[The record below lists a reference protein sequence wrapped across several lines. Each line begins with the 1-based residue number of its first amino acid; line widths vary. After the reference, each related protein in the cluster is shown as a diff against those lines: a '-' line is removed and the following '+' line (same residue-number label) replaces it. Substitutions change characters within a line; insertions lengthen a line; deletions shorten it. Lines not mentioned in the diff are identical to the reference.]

1 MTESLPPAPGHMVGR
16 TAEGGFSC
24 AAERGSKWART
35 GPRRRSRPSASLRGG
50 RARSGLRQRRFSVVS
65 PGAVQVV
72 DLLAPGRQRPLGFC
86 RSARDLRARATAAA
100 TGAGQRCADWQR
112 RAYSARGQLRGA
124 GALTVVVKH
133 SSPWPRGRAPSAG
146 LRCAAGSAPSITA
159 ARPQHRSRRRR
170 LVCGLARCGS
180 CACRCA
186 TTAPLRGHLR
196 VAAALC
202 FYRTPRIC
210 GGSTAP
216 SAAAQR
222 RSLLSSSQHDSS
234 IRADGYLRR
243 LSSIS

>member
-1 MTESLPPAPGHMVGR
+1 MCSGARAKEGADLAEAQEPPAR
-16 TAEGGFSC
+16 QS
-24 AAERGSKWART
+24 
-35 GPRRRSRPSASLRGG
+35 PRRQSQIGLAPAPVLGRIARRGAAGRSAGAGAAAPPGFLQLRSRPARASNGRGNGRRAALRG
-50 RARSGLRQRRFSVVS
+50 L
-65 PGAVQVV
+65 
-72 DLLAPGRQRPLGFC
+72 
-86 RSARDLRARATAAA
+86 AAA
-100 TGAGQRCADWQR
+100 RIQRAWAAAGR
-112 RAYSARGQLRGA
+112 R
-124 GALTVVVKH
+124 ALTVVVKH

-159 ARPQHRSRRRR
+159 ARPQHRSRSRR

-186 TTAPLRGHLR
+186 TTAALPGHLW

-216 SAAAQR
+216 SAAAAQR

-234 IRADGYLRR
+234 IRADGYRR
-243 LSSIS
+243 IEIVESSRCEAGCVQNALGTQPK